1 MELRPHAEA
10 LTPSRIQGEDNVTTR
25 SKFRAFGLLACLAL
39 ASGYSGAIAKTE
51 GRPCAELK
59 PIDPDNDGTV
69 DMSEAKK
76 AALALFGKLDTD
88 KEGTLTLKELQ
99 DRLSGNEFK
108 AADTDNDNT
117 LSKEEYLAL
126 VESRFK
132 AADKN
137 GEGTVD
143 CDEIKSSEGE
153 ALMRLLK

>member
-10 LTPSRIQGEDNVTTR
+10 LTPSRIEGEDNVTTR
-25 SKFRAFGLLACLAL
+25 SKFWAFGLLACLAL

-51 GRPCAELK
+51 GPCAELK

-76 AALALFGKLDTD
+76 AALALFDKLDTD

-117 LSKEEYLAL
+117 LSKVEYLAL